1 MQSTTETIKLM
12 GNRFEFT
19 ACHPDLLL
27 CRQAVEKGVEEVR
40 RIETLLSTYQE
51 KSFTS
56 LVNAMAGISPVEVPE
71 EMIHLMLRSKKIS
84 QLTLGAFDITYGSID
99 KNLWNF
105 NTQMT
110 SLPNP
115 ESAKE
120 SIRLVNFRNII
131 IDEKRK
137 TVFLKNKGMR
147 IGFGGIGK
155 GYAADMAK
163 KIMVQSG
170 ISNGVVNASGD
181 LTAWGRQANGKPC
194 TIGVANPDIKEQIIG
209 RFEIRDGS
217 VATSGDYE
225 KYVIIDGKRYSHTI
239 NPKTGLPAE
248 GLKSVT
254 IIAPFAEL
262 CDALTTPVVIMG
274 VEAGL
279 HMINQIHGVE
289 AVIIDNND
297 TIYYSKN
304 IKLS

>member
-1 MQSTTETIKLM
+1 M

-19 ACHPDLLL
+19 ACHPDLLI
-27 CRQAVEKGVEEVR
+27 CQQAVEKGIEEVR

-56 LVNAMAGISPVEVPE
+56 LINEMAGISPVEVPE

-110 SLPNP
+110 SLPDP

-137 TVFLKNKGMR
+137 TVSLKNKGMR
-147 IGFGGIGK
+147 IGFGEIGK

-163 KIMVQSG
+163 KVMIQSG
-170 ISNGVVNASGD
+170 ITNGVVNASGD
-181 LTAWGRQANGKPC
+181 LTAWGRQANGRPW
-194 TIGVANPDIKEQIIG
+194 TIGVANPNVKHDIIG

-262 CDALTTPVVIMG
+262 CDALTTPVIIMG
-274 VEAGL
+274 AEAGL

>member
-1 MQSTTETIKLM
+1 M

-19 ACHPDLLL
+19 ACHPDLPL
-27 CRQAVEKGVEEVR
+27 CRQAVEKGIEEVR

-56 LVNAMAGISPVEVPE
+56 LVNDMAGISPVEVPE
-71 EMIHLMLRSKKIS
+71 EMMHLMLRSKKIS

-110 SLPNP
+110 SLPHP

-163 KIMVQSG
+163 KVMVQSG
-170 ISNGVVNASGD
+170 ITNGVVNASGD
-181 LTAWGRQANGKPC
+181 LTAWGRQANGKPW